1 MAVPKINYDMPYRI
15 GWTIRDGDN
24 EYSQTYETT
33 GKSTVDAIL
42 NLPSELAAT
51 MGVVEHVV
59 GFDKDNPFD
68 ERKDMFWDDSMTRV
82 VKDIWW
88 ERLSSLNTVTDEL
101 TNKIMDIFR
110 TEYETDSST
119 DKDDDCY
126 GQIHNVIREFITS
139 NMRIK

>member
-24 EYSQTYETT
+24 EYSQTFETT
-33 GKSTVDAIL
+33 GASTVDSIL
-42 NLPSELAAT
+42 NLPSEEAAII
-51 MGVVEHVV
+51 GVVEHVV

-88 ERLSSLNTVTDEL
+88 ERLSCLNAVTDEL
-101 TNKIMDIFR
+101 TNNIMDIFR

-126 GQIHNVIREFITS
+126 GQIHNVLREFLES
-139 NMRIK
+139 NWRLK

>member
-1 MAVPKINYDMPYRI
+1 MAVPKINKNMPHRI

-24 EYSQTYETT
+24 EYTNTDTT
-33 GKSTVDAIL
+33 SGNSTLDTIL
-42 NLPSELAAT
+42 NLSSEEVAT
-51 MGVVEHVV
+51 MNVVEHVV

-68 ERKDMFWDDSMTRV
+68 ERKDMFWDDSMTRL

-88 ERLSSLNTVTDEL
+88 EELSCLNTITDEL
-101 TNKIMDIFR
+101 TNTIMNIFR

-126 GQIHNVIREFITS
+126 GQIHNVIRKFIKL